1 MREAKNRKREALGA
15 VATIE
20 CGRVEFSG
28 ALFRGRHVARL
39 TCREDNGDLV
49 FMEVDGKMTCAKTL
63 RGVKALLMR
72 RVAKAVCKQE
82 GGTCPARTNNVPCG
96 TMKGAEGEC

>member
-28 ALFRGRHVARL
+28 ALFHGEHHVRL
-39 TCREDNGDLV
+39 TCRDDNIDLI
-49 FMEVDGKMTCAKTL
+49 FMEVDGKMACAKTQ

-72 RVAKAVCKQE
+72 RVAKAAFKQE
-82 GGTCPARTNNVPCG
+82 GGTCPARTNNVPRG
-96 TMKGAEGEC
+96 TMKGVKDEC